1 MIALKE
7 RIAGAFERASS
18 YDDHAVVQRKIAQR
32 LARRIAALPLGPGPR
47 ILEIGCG
54 TGFLAAAAEGQ
65 LDGADWL
72 MTDISPAMFERSRN
86 RFGASSTHRFAVVDG
101 EQPAF
106 AQPEAPFD
114 LICAN
119 FAVHWFDDLEQG
131 LSRLFRLLRPGG
143 HLLFSTLVNGTFGEW
158 RAAHEALGFVAGT
171 PSYPKRETLA
181 AMRLD
186 GVEGRW
192 EEECLVE
199 AYATASDF
207 LHALRA
213 IGAGTPRPDHR
224 PLGAAAMRQVMRRF
238 EEAGASA
245 SYCVLIA
252 DYLRPST
259 VGLA

>member
-18 YDDHAVVQRKIAQR
+18 YDDHAMVQRKIAQR
-32 LARRIAALPLGPGPR
+32 LAGRITALPLGPAPR

-54 TGFLAAAAEGQ
+54 TGFLAAAVEGQ
-65 LDGADWL
+65 IAGADWL
-72 MTDISPAMFERSRN
+72 MTDISPAMVERSRR
-86 RFGASSTHRFAVVDG
+86 RFGASPSYRFAVVDG

-106 AQPEAPFD
+106 EQPEAPFD
-114 LICAN
+114 LVCAN
-119 FAVHWFDDLEQG
+119 FAVHWFEDLEQG

-143 HLLFSTLVNGTFGEW
+143 HLLFSTLADGTFGEW
-158 RAAHEALGFVAGT
+158 RGAHEALGFAAGT
-171 PSYPKRETLA
+171 PPYPASEALI

-186 GVEGRW
+186 RVEGNW
-192 EEECLVE
+192 EYDRLVE
-199 AYATASDF
+199 TYASAADF

-213 IGAGTPRPDHR
+213 IGAGTPRPEHR
-224 PLGAAAMRQVMRRF
+224 PLSAAAMRRVMRRF

-252 DYLRPST
+252 DYRRP
-259 VGLA
+259 LAADLP

>member
-32 LARRIAALPLGPGPR
+32 LARRIAALPLGPAPH

-65 LDGADWL
+65 VAGADWL
-72 MTDISPAMFERSRN
+72 MTDISPAMVERSRR
-86 RFGASSTHRFAVVDG
+86 RFGASSAYRFAVVDG

-106 AQPEAPFD
+106 EQPEASFD

-119 FAVHWFDDLEQG
+119 FAVHWFEDLERG

-143 HLLFSTLVNGTFGEW
+143 HLLFSTLADGTFGEW
-158 RAAHEALGFVAGT
+158 RSAHEALGFAAGT
-171 PSYPKRETLA
+171 PSYPTRATLA
-181 AMRLD
+181 GMRLD
-186 GVEGRW
+186 GVEGSWDYDR
-192 EEECLVE
+192 LVE
-199 AYATASDF
+199 TYANAADF

-224 PLGAAAMRQVMRRF
+224 PLSAAAMRQVMRRF

-245 SYCVLIA
+245 SYGVMIA
-252 DYLRPST
+252 DYRRP
-259 VGLA
+259 LAAAVA